1 MSQLPLEILNS
12 HETPFYYYDLSLL
25 RRTIDAVKQHAPRGS
40 EVHYAL
46 KANGNPRLLQVIA
59 DRGLG
64 ADCVSGGEIA
74 LALAAGI
81 TAEKIVYS
89 GVGKTD
95 REIRQALQAGIACFN
110 VESVAELD
118 VIDAIAAE
126 SGVTAPI
133 ALRVNP
139 HVDAHTH
146 HYITTGMS
154 ENKFGI
160 DLSMLD
166 DAVSHALALSHVRLR
181 GLHFHIGSQ
190 IVELQ
195 PFEALCDVVNELC
208 SKMDQRGLE
217 IDYINVG
224 GGLGVDYNNPDA
236 HPIPDFA
243 AYFGLF
249 ARRLQL
255 PRGATLHFELGRS
268 IVCQC
273 GSLIARVLYVKEG
286 LNKRFVIVD
295 AGMTD
300 LIRQALY
307 QSTHRIE
314 NITSQQHTY
323 NIYDVVGPICESS
336 DSFGSDVTLPDT
348 RRGDLIALRSAGAYG
363 EAMAMQYNGR
373 SLPASLCVE

>member
-1 MSQLPLEILNS
+1 MSHFPLERLNEQ
-12 HETPFYYYDLSLL
+12 ETPFYYYDMSLL
-25 RRTIDAVKQHAPRGS
+25 RRTLAAVKQHAPQGS

-46 KANGNPRLLQVIA
+46 KANSNPLLLQVIA
-59 DRGLG
+59 EQGLG

-74 LALAAGI
+74 RAIEAGI
-81 TAEKIVYS
+81 APAKIVYS

-118 VIDAIAAE
+118 VIDMIAADC
-126 SGVTAPI
+126 GVIAPI

-166 DAVSHALALSHVRLR
+166 DAVTHALSLSHVRMR

-190 IVELQ
+190 IVAMQ
-195 PFEALCDVVNELC
+195 PFEVLCEVVNKLSSDLE
-208 SKMDQRGLE
+208 QRGVA

-224 GGLGVDYNNPDA
+224 GGLGVDYSNPDVQS
-236 HPIPDFA
+236 IPDFA
-243 AYFGLF
+243 TYFSLF
-249 ARRLQL
+249 ARNIKL
-255 PRGATLHFELGRS
+255 PQGATLHFELGRS

-273 GSLIARVLYVKEG
+273 GSLITRVLYVKQG
-286 LNKRFVIVD
+286 LNKQFVIVD

-307 QSTHRIE
+307 QSEHRIE
-314 NITSQQHTY
+314 NITSHEAPAT
-323 NIYDVVGPICESS
+323 YDVVGPICESS
-336 DSFGSDVTLPDT
+336 DSFGSDIVLPAT
-348 RRGDLIALRSAGAYG
+348 RRGDLLAIRSAGAYG

-373 SLPASLCVE
+373 SLPSSLCVE